1 MAIIK
6 QIGAIAAAAA
16 LCLTLVTP
24 AVAASDITVGDF
36 VQRLAKAKG
45 LAGTDAR
52 VANDALRGIGI
63 RLPSD
68 LKFANRLTEGDVAV
82 ISRAAGLN
90 VHTSNPTGA
99 FDSQQTDMFFFSFG
113 DDLGG
118 DENGTRSHTNP
129 GLGKGPGNGKAGP
142 PFDPFTK
149 GKHGKGKGKGVV
161 FTPTDPQ

>member
-1 MAIIK
+1 MK
-6 QIGAIAAAAA
+6 RLGAIAAAAV
-16 LCLTLVTP
+16 LCFTLVTP

-52 VANDALRGIGI
+52 VANDALRWIGI
-63 RLPSD
+63 RLPDD
-68 LKFANRLTEGDVAV
+68 LKFASRLTEGDVAV

-99 FDSQQTDMFFFSFG
+99 FGSQQADVFFFSF
-113 DDLGG
+113 DNDLGA
-118 DENGTRSHTNP
+118 DELGVRSTNP
-129 GLGKGPGNGKAGP
+129 GQGDGPGNGNGGP

-149 GKHGKGKGKGVV
+149 GKAGKGKGKGV
-161 FTPTDPQ
+161 FTPTEPQ